1 MEEEIQMQ
9 SAEEVKNIDY
19 MKATNEAINVQIE
32 EQMDNINALSDTLD
46 DINNTVNFI
55 AETTAPTTIDVSE
68 IVDSIDT
75 TIVEAQTQDI
85 LTLIDNQQR
94 QIDNIES
101 TVNEINEKLNEL
113 IDKT

>member
-1 MEEEIQMQ
+1 MEEEIQVQ
-9 SAEEVKNIDY
+9 TTEEVKNIDY
-19 MKATNEAINVQIE
+19 MKATNEAINTQIE
-32 EQMDNINALSDTLD
+32 EQISNIDDLSNTLD
-46 DINNTVNFI
+46 DISSTVNFI
-55 AETTAPTTIDVSE
+55 AETTVPNTIDVSE

-85 LTLIDNQQR
+85 LQR
-94 QIDNIES
+94 QINNIES